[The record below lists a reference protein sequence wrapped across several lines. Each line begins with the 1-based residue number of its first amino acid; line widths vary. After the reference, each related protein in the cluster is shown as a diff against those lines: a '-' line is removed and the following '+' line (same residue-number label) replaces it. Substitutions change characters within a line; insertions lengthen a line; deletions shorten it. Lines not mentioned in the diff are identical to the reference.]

1 MYAYVS
7 LNPEFGKQMLG
18 WCVKCVHACVKNNQV
33 AYHMLYAK
41 LTLIFLY
48 YSTSGALILWYFLIF
63 LIMHIVIYY
72 IFLNTVESLYNGHF
86 GTSYFLLQH
95 RGFPLSKV
103 KNILVTLVGT
113 KSFVLILEVY
123 FMIRR
128 FDKRGSTVIVI
139 TLSDR
144 MVDTN

>member
-1 MYAYVS
+1 
-7 LNPEFGKQMLG
+7 
-18 WCVKCVHACVKNNQV
+18 
-33 AYHMLYAK
+33 
-41 LTLIFLY
+41 
-48 YSTSGALILWYFLIF
+48 
-63 LIMHIVIYY
+63 MHIVIYY

-123 FMIRR
+123 FISSMIRR

-144 MVDTN
+144 VVETN